1 MYQSEHLFH
10 SFINKTIS
18 MNKIIIVISILV
30 CQISKAQEIT
40 YRLDS
45 NQVISILTS
54 TSPLQLEPLFCSVSA
69 GSLIPKDTVTPNLYV
84 LSFFYNTPKEI
95 TLDTT
100 DIVEIRFSNGAIFS
114 FNYGRNDNKLIEK
127 DSSASFVTSVSY
139 ECLEKMTKVPVSEII
154 FVTSLYEHRIE
165 IEERMKLNLPN
176 LAKFLLDKVEAE
188 YKIIL
193 TNERRLNVPA
203 IVFDSRANHELDKK
217 YFGKYSGEWYGEEFL
232 YNFDLYIKS
241 DTSYV
246 VWYMLK
252 DPYESDP
259 KRIKTQLLNIRT
271 ITENNTL
278 IMDVCYDEDKSDY
291 TNGRRTY
298 YLKLSEDG
306 KTIYGSS
313 LELETHWGEMFGKR
327 KKKYRK

>member
-1 MYQSEHLFH
+1 
-10 SFINKTIS
+10 
-18 MNKIIIVISILV
+18 MNKFIIIISLLV
-30 CQISKAQEIT
+30 CQTVKAQEIT
-40 YRLDS
+40 YRVDS

-69 GSLIPKDTVTPNLYV
+69 GSLIPKDTVTPNFYV

-95 TLDTT
+95 TLDTA
-100 DIVEIRFSNGAIFS
+100 DVVEILFSDGVIFS
-114 FNYGRNDNKLIEK
+114 FNYGRNTSKVIEK
-127 DSSASFVTSVSY
+127 DSSACFGVSVSY
-139 ECLEKMTKVPVSEII
+139 ECLKKMTKVPVSEIT

-165 IEERMKLNLPN
+165 IEDKMKLYLPN
-176 LAKFLLDKVEAE
+176 LAKFLLDKVEE
-188 YKIIL
+188 ECNNIL
-193 TNERRLNVPA
+193 FYERSKNVPT

-217 YFGKYSGEWYGEEFL
+217 YYGKYSGEWYEDDFL

-246 VWYMLK
+246 VWYILK
-252 DPYESDP
+252 DPNEPDL
-259 KRIKTQLLNIRT
+259 KRKKSQLLNIRT

-278 IMDVCYDEDKSDY
+278 ILDVCYDKNKSDY
-291 TNGRRTY
+291 TDGRRTF

-306 KTIYGSS
+306 KMIYGRTSIYDQY
-313 LELETHWGEMFGKR
+313 WAEMYGKR

>member
-1 MYQSEHLFH
+1 
-10 SFINKTIS
+10 
-18 MNKIIIVISILV
+18 MNKFIIIVTLLV
-30 CQISKAQEIT
+30 CQTVKAQEII
-40 YRLDS
+40 YRVDS

-69 GSLIPKDTVTPNLYV
+69 GSLIPKDTVTANLYV

-95 TLDTT
+95 TLDTA
-100 DIVEIRFSNGAIFS
+100 DVVEIRFSDGAIFS
-114 FNYGRNDNKLIEK
+114 FNYGRNSNKVIEK
-127 DSSASFVTSVSY
+127 DSSAYFGISVSY
-139 ECLEKMTKVPVSEII
+139 ECLEKMTKVPVSEIT

-165 IEERMKLNLPN
+165 IEDKMKLYLPN
-176 LAKFLLDKVEAE
+176 LAKFLLDKVEEE
-188 YKIIL
+188 YANIL
-193 TNERRLNVPA
+193 RYERSKNVPA

-217 YFGKYSGEWYGEEFL
+217 YYGKYSGEWYGDDFL

-246 VWYMLK
+246 IWYILK

-271 ITENNTL
+271 ITDNNTL
-278 IMDVCYDEDKSDY
+278 ILDVCYDINKPDY
-291 TNGRRTY
+291 TDGRRIF

-306 KTIYGSS
+306 KMIYGR
-313 LELETHWGEMFGKR
+313 TTVYDQYRAEMYGKR